1 MICDLRTHTQ
11 AYITCL
17 LLVYISIV
25 NFNKDIPRA
34 VDKSSIIK
42 QSLVTQF

>member
-1 MICDLRTHTQ
+1 MVYKLLGTWYVICEHTHTQ

-34 VDKSSIIK
+34 VDK
-42 QSLVTQF
+42 VV